1 MTPKT
6 LLNNSEKS
14 GCKPSNEVDVC
25 RPKSGDVSRPSIKQ
39 SGMDHC
45 ELAVERD
52 VISRMYAASIAA
64 NENKAIIDA
73 LRPEAEK
80 AVQELL
86 KQQGK
91 PASFSGTI
99 EYNGIKIVVRRPTSY
114 TWEKNNSVQDDNL
127 AYYKKLHACYEQLQ
141 TDVKELRADLK
152 RTAEKL
158 AKAHPNS
165 DSIKHGFVI
174 AFGN

>member
-1 MTPKT
+1 MPNKIMATNN
-6 LLNNSEKS
+6 LNQAQ
-14 GCKPSNEVDVC
+14 GASNFE
-25 RPKSGDVSRPSIKQ
+25 
-39 SGMDHC
+39 
-45 ELAVERD
+45 
-52 VISRMYAASIAA
+52 VISRMYAATIAA

-73 LRPEAEK
+73 LRPEVEK
-80 AVQELL
+80 AIQELL

-91 PASFSGTI
+91 PASFTGTI
-99 EYNGIKIVVRRPTSY
+99 EYNGIKIIVRRPTSY
-114 TWEKNNSVQDDNL
+114 TWEKNNSVQDDNI

-165 DSIKHGFVI
+165 DSIKHGFTI
-174 AFGN
+174 AFGS

>member
-1 MTPKT
+1 MATNN
-6 LLNNSEKS
+6 LNQAQ
-14 GCKPSNEVDVC
+14 GASNFEV
-25 RPKSGDVSRPSIKQ
+25 INQ
-39 SGMDHC
+39 
-45 ELAVERD
+45 
-52 VISRMYAASIAA
+52 MYAATIAA

-73 LRPEAEK
+73 LRPEVEK
-80 AVQELL
+80 DIQDLL

-91 PASFSGTI
+91 PASFTGTI

-114 TWEKNNSVQDDNL
+114 TWEKNNSVQDDNI

>member
-1 MTPKT
+1 MAT
-6 LLNNSEKS
+6 NF
-14 GCKPSNEVDVC
+14 EV
-25 RPKSGDVSRPSIKQ
+25 INQ
-39 SGMDHC
+39 
-45 ELAVERD
+45 
-52 VISRMYAASIAA
+52 MYAATIAA

-73 LRPEAEK
+73 LRPEVEK
-80 AVQELL
+80 AVQDLL

-114 TWEKNNSVQDDNL
+114 TWEKNNSVQDDNI

-174 AFGN
+174 AFAFGN

>member
-1 MTPKT
+1 MATNN
-6 LLNNSEKS
+6 LNQAQSATNY
-14 GCKPSNEVDVC
+14 EV
-25 RPKSGDVSRPSIKQ
+25 INQ
-39 SGMDHC
+39 
-45 ELAVERD
+45 
-52 VISRMYAASIAA
+52 MYAATIAA

-73 LRPEAEK
+73 LRPEVEK
-80 AVQELL
+80 AVQDLL

-91 PASFSGTI
+91 PASFTGTI

-114 TWEKNNSVQDDNL
+114 TWEKNNSVQDDNI

-165 DSIKHGFVI
+165 DSIKHGFTI

>member
-1 MTPKT
+1 MTT
-6 LLNNSEKS
+6 NF
-14 GCKPSNEVDVC
+14 EV
-25 RPKSGDVSRPSIKQ
+25 INQ
-39 SGMDHC
+39 
-45 ELAVERD
+45 
-52 VISRMYAASIAA
+52 MYAATIAA

-80 AVQELL
+80 AVHELL

-91 PASFSGTI
+91 PASFTGTI

-114 TWEKNNSVQDDNL
+114 TWEKNNSVQDDNI
-127 AYYKKLHACYEQLQ
+127 AYYKQLHACYEQLQ

-165 DSIKHGFVI
+165 DSIKHGFTI

>member
-1 MTPKT
+1 MATNN
-6 LLNNSEKS
+6 LNQAQSATNF
-14 GCKPSNEVDVC
+14 EV
-25 RPKSGDVSRPSIKQ
+25 IN
-39 SGMDHC
+39 
-45 ELAVERD
+45 
-52 VISRMYAASIAA
+52 RMYAATIAA

-73 LRPEAEK
+73 LRPEVEK

-99 EYNGIKIVVRRPTSY
+99 EYNGIKIIVRRPTSY
-114 TWEKNNSVQDDNL
+114 TWEKNNSVQDDNI

>member
-1 MTPKT
+1 MATNN
-6 LLNNSEKS
+6 LNQAQSATNY
-14 GCKPSNEVDVC
+14 EV
-25 RPKSGDVSRPSIKQ
+25 INQ
-39 SGMDHC
+39 
-45 ELAVERD
+45 
-52 VISRMYAASIAA
+52 MYAATIAA

-73 LRPEAEK
+73 LRPEVEK
-80 AVQELL
+80 AIQELL

-91 PASFSGTI
+91 PASFTGTI
-99 EYNGIKIVVRRPTSY
+99 EYNGIKIIVRRPTSY
-114 TWEKNNSVQDDNL
+114 TWEKNNSVQDDNI

>member
-1 MTPKT
+1 MATNN
-6 LLNNSEKS
+6 LNQAQGATNF
-14 GCKPSNEVDVC
+14 EV
-25 RPKSGDVSRPSIKQ
+25 INQ
-39 SGMDHC
+39 
-45 ELAVERD
+45 
-52 VISRMYAASIAA
+52 MYAATIAA

-80 AVQELL
+80 AIQELL

-99 EYNGIKIVVRRPTSY
+99 EYNGIKIIVRRPTSY
-114 TWEKNNSVQDDNL
+114 TWEKNNSVQDDNI
-127 AYYKKLHACYEQLQ
+127 AYYKQLHACYEQLQ

>member
-1 MTPKT
+1 MATNN
-6 LLNNSEKS
+6 LNQAQGATNF
-14 GCKPSNEVDVC
+14 EV
-25 RPKSGDVSRPSIKQ
+25 INQ
-39 SGMDHC
+39 
-45 ELAVERD
+45 
-52 VISRMYAASIAA
+52 MYAATIAA

-73 LRPEAEK
+73 LRPEVEK
-80 AVQELL
+80 AVQDLL

-91 PASFSGTI
+91 PASFTGTI

-114 TWEKNNSVQDDNL
+114 TWEKNNSVQDDNI
-127 AYYKKLHACYEQLQ
+127 AYYKQLHACYEQLQ

>member
-1 MTPKT
+1 MTT
-6 LLNNSEKS
+6 NNLNQAQGATNF
-14 GCKPSNEVDVC
+14 EV
-25 RPKSGDVSRPSIKQ
+25 INQ
-39 SGMDHC
+39 
-45 ELAVERD
+45 
-52 VISRMYAASIAA
+52 MYAATIAA

-80 AVQELL
+80 AIQELL

-91 PASFSGTI
+91 PASFTGTI

-114 TWEKNNSVQDDNL
+114 TWEKNNSVQDDNI
-127 AYYKKLHACYEQLQ
+127 AYYKQLHACYEQLQ

>member
-1 MTPKT
+1 MATNN
-6 LLNNSEKS
+6 LNQAQ
-14 GCKPSNEVDVC
+14 GASNFEV
-25 RPKSGDVSRPSIKQ
+25 INQ
-39 SGMDHC
+39 
-45 ELAVERD
+45 
-52 VISRMYAASIAA
+52 MYAATIAA

-80 AVQELL
+80 AVQDLL

-91 PASFSGTI
+91 PASFTGTI
-99 EYNGIKIVVRRPTSY
+99 EYNGIKIIVRRPTSY
-114 TWEKNNSVQDDNL
+114 TWEKNNSVQDDNI

>member
-1 MTPKT
+1 MATNN
-6 LLNNSEKS
+6 LNQAQ
-14 GCKPSNEVDVC
+14 GASNFEV
-25 RPKSGDVSRPSIKQ
+25 INQ
-39 SGMDHC
+39 
-45 ELAVERD
+45 
-52 VISRMYAASIAA
+52 MYAATIAA

-80 AVQELL
+80 AIQELL
-86 KQQGK
+86 KQEGK
-91 PASFSGTI
+91 PASFTGTI
-99 EYNGIKIVVRRPTSY
+99 EYNGIKIIVRRPTSY
-114 TWEKNNSVQDDNL
+114 TWEKNNSVQDDNI

>member
-1 MTPKT
+1 MATNN
-6 LLNNSEKS
+6 LNQAQ
-14 GCKPSNEVDVC
+14 GASNFEV
-25 RPKSGDVSRPSIKQ
+25 INQ
-39 SGMDHC
+39 
-45 ELAVERD
+45 
-52 VISRMYAASIAA
+52 MYAATIAA

-73 LRPEAEK
+73 LRPEVEK
-80 AVQELL
+80 AVQDLL

-91 PASFSGTI
+91 PASFTGTV

-114 TWEKNNSVQDDNL
+114 TWEKNNSVQDDNI

>member
-1 MTPKT
+1 MATNN
-6 LLNNSEKS
+6 LNQAQ
-14 GCKPSNEVDVC
+14 GASNFEV
-25 RPKSGDVSRPSIKQ
+25 INQ
-39 SGMDHC
+39 
-45 ELAVERD
+45 
-52 VISRMYAASIAA
+52 MYAATIAA

-73 LRPEAEK
+73 LRPEVEK
-80 AVQELL
+80 AIQELL

-91 PASFSGTI
+91 PASFTGTI

-114 TWEKNNSVQDDNL
+114 TWEKNNSVQDDNI

>member
-1 MTPKT
+1 MATNN
-6 LLNNSEKS
+6 LNQAQGANNFE
-14 GCKPSNEVDVC
+14 
-25 RPKSGDVSRPSIKQ
+25 
-39 SGMDHC
+39 
-45 ELAVERD
+45 
-52 VISRMYAASIAA
+52 VISRMYAATIAA

-80 AVQELL
+80 AIQELL

-91 PASFSGTI
+91 PASFTGTI

-114 TWEKNNSVQDDNL
+114 TWEKNNSIKDDNI
-127 AYYKKLHACYEQLQ
+127 AYYKQLHACYEQLQ

-152 RTAEKL
+152 RSAEKL

>member
-1 MTPKT
+1 MPNKIMATNN
-6 LLNNSEKS
+6 LNQAQ
-14 GCKPSNEVDVC
+14 GASNFEV
-25 RPKSGDVSRPSIKQ
+25 INQ
-39 SGMDHC
+39 
-45 ELAVERD
+45 
-52 VISRMYAASIAA
+52 MYAATIAA

-73 LRPEAEK
+73 LRPEVEK
-80 AVQELL
+80 AIQDLL

-91 PASFSGTI
+91 PASFTGTI

-114 TWEKNNSVQDDNL
+114 TWEKNNSVQDDNI

>member
-1 MTPKT
+1 MATNN
-6 LLNNSEKS
+6 LNQAQ
-14 GCKPSNEVDVC
+14 GASNFEV
-25 RPKSGDVSRPSIKQ
+25 INQ
-39 SGMDHC
+39 
-45 ELAVERD
+45 
-52 VISRMYAASIAA
+52 MYAATIAA

-80 AVQELL
+80 AIQELL

-91 PASFSGTI
+91 PASFTGTI

-114 TWEKNNSVQDDNL
+114 TWEKNNSVQDDNI
-127 AYYKKLHACYEQLQ
+127 AYYKQLHACYEQLQ

-165 DSIKHGFVI
+165 DSIKHGFTI

>member
-1 MTPKT
+1 MAT
-6 LLNNSEKS
+6 NFE
-14 GCKPSNEVDVC
+14 
-25 RPKSGDVSRPSIKQ
+25 
-39 SGMDHC
+39 
-45 ELAVERD
+45 
-52 VISRMYAASIAA
+52 VISRMYAATIAA

-80 AVQELL
+80 AIQELL

-114 TWEKNNSVQDDNL
+114 TWEKNNSVQDDNI

>member
-1 MTPKT
+1 MATNN
-6 LLNNSEKS
+6 LNQAQGATNF
-14 GCKPSNEVDVC
+14 EV
-25 RPKSGDVSRPSIKQ
+25 INQ
-39 SGMDHC
+39 
-45 ELAVERD
+45 
-52 VISRMYAASIAA
+52 MYAATIAA

-80 AVQELL
+80 AIQELL

-91 PASFSGTI
+91 PASFTGTI

-114 TWEKNNSVQDDNL
+114 TWEKNNSVQDDNI
-127 AYYKKLHACYEQLQ
+127 AYYKQLHACYEQLQ

>member
-1 MTPKT
+1 MATNN
-6 LLNNSEKS
+6 LNQAQ
-14 GCKPSNEVDVC
+14 GASNFEV
-25 RPKSGDVSRPSIKQ
+25 INQ
-39 SGMDHC
+39 
-45 ELAVERD
+45 
-52 VISRMYAASIAA
+52 MYAATIAA

-80 AVQELL
+80 AVQDLL

-91 PASFSGTI
+91 PASFTGTI

-114 TWEKNNSVQDDNL
+114 TWEKNNSVQDDNI
-127 AYYKKLHACYEQLQ
+127 AYYKQLHACYEQLQ

>member
-1 MTPKT
+1 MATNN
-6 LLNNSEKS
+6 LNQAQGATNF
-14 GCKPSNEVDVC
+14 EV
-25 RPKSGDVSRPSIKQ
+25 INQ
-39 SGMDHC
+39 
-45 ELAVERD
+45 
-52 VISRMYAASIAA
+52 MYAATIAA

-80 AVQELL
+80 AIQELL

-91 PASFSGTI
+91 SASFSGTI

-114 TWEKNNSVQDDNL
+114 TWEKNNSVQDDNI

-165 DSIKHGFVI
+165 DSIKHGFTI

>member
-1 MTPKT
+1 MATNN
-6 LLNNSEKS
+6 LNQAQ
-14 GCKPSNEVDVC
+14 GASNFEV
-25 RPKSGDVSRPSIKQ
+25 INQ
-39 SGMDHC
+39 
-45 ELAVERD
+45 
-52 VISRMYAASIAA
+52 MYTATIAA

-80 AVQELL
+80 AIQELL

-91 PASFSGTI
+91 PASFTGTI

-114 TWEKNNSVQDDNL
+114 TWEKNNSVQDDNI
-127 AYYKKLHACYEQLQ
+127 AYYKQLHACYEQLQ

>member
-1 MTPKT
+1 MATNN
-6 LLNNSEKS
+6 LNQAQ
-14 GCKPSNEVDVC
+14 GASNFEV
-25 RPKSGDVSRPSIKQ
+25 INQ
-39 SGMDHC
+39 
-45 ELAVERD
+45 
-52 VISRMYAASIAA
+52 MYAATIAA

-80 AVQELL
+80 AIQELL

-91 PASFSGTI
+91 PASFTGTI

-114 TWEKNNSVQDDNL
+114 TWEKNNSVQDDNI
-127 AYYKKLHACYEQLQ
+127 AYYKQLHACYEQLQ

>member
-1 MTPKT
+1 MADKN
-6 LLNNSEKS
+6 LNQAQGATNF
-14 GCKPSNEVDVC
+14 EV
-25 RPKSGDVSRPSIKQ
+25 INQ
-39 SGMDHC
+39 
-45 ELAVERD
+45 
-52 VISRMYAASIAA
+52 MYAATIVA

-73 LRPEAEK
+73 LRPEVEK
-80 AVQELL
+80 AVQDLL

-91 PASFSGTI
+91 PASFTGTI

-114 TWEKNNSVQDDNL
+114 TWEKNNSVQDDNI
-127 AYYKKLHACYEQLQ
+127 AYYKQLHACYEQLQ

>member
-1 MTPKT
+1 MATNN
-6 LLNNSEKS
+6 LNQAQ
-14 GCKPSNEVDVC
+14 GASNFEV
-25 RPKSGDVSRPSIKQ
+25 INQ
-39 SGMDHC
+39 
-45 ELAVERD
+45 
-52 VISRMYAASIAA
+52 MYAATIAA

-73 LRPEAEK
+73 LRPEVEK
-80 AVQELL
+80 AVQDLL

-91 PASFSGTI
+91 PASFTGTI

-114 TWEKNNSVQDDNL
+114 TWEKNNSVQDDNI